1 MAIENAVG
9 IKERFLSERQN
20 LVIVL
25 LENEG
30 EIPIPKKESKVTLRR
45 GKAYVFQV
53 QSICKVLKHEPY
65 LLRDNDGNV
74 ETALEPRTGLGYQC
88 LFGSDKY
95 DILRNEDHEWLIYH
109 LSISVQ
115 QPEIRIYPQIP
126 PAELFGGWDYLVAD
140 QPSPAAG
147 SDYGYVAG
155 KDIEDYFN
163 PPASL
168 ETLGWKKKEGE
179 KSYNR
184 YGFFNES
191 RTKRILPAFNVLGRG
206 YMVHP
211 VMDEDDKHKIVAGP
225 PYGPPR
231 TLISVGPVRSLFS
244 LDTPNEWD
252 EANCY
257 INITQAMLAQ
267 DLAKKDESG
276 VKK

>member
-25 LENEG
+25 LESEG
-30 EIPIPKKESKVTLRR
+30 PIPVPGKEKTKVTLRR
-45 GKAYVFQV
+45 GKAYVFQIG
-53 QSICKVLKHEPY
+53 SICKVLKYEPY
-65 LLRDNDGNV
+65 QLRDSDGAIV
-74 ETALEPRTGLGYQC
+74 DALAPRAGLDFQC

-95 DILRNEDHEWLIYH
+95 DILRNENNEWLIYQM
-109 LSISVQ
+109 SISVQ

-126 PAELFGGWDYLVAD
+126 PAELLGGWDYLVSN
-140 QPSPAAG
+140 QPYPQSG

-163 PPASL
+163 PPAAL

-191 RTKRILPAFNVLGRG
+191 RVKTIRPVLNILGRG
-206 YMVHP
+206 YIVHP
-211 VMDEDDKHKIVAGP
+211 VMDEASKRKIVAGP

-231 TLISVGPVRSLFS
+231 TLMSLGPVRSLFS

-252 EANCY
+252 ESNCY
-257 INITQAMLAQ
+257 LEVTQAMLAK
-267 DLAKKDESG
+267 DLAG